1 MKDLGTICYF
11 LDIEVAYSPI
21 GCLLSQSQYIAN
33 IFEQAH
39 ISDTILAN
47 SLFELN
53 VKYSPSDGVPLSYS
67 ILYRTLVCNFV
78 HLNITILDISYAGH
92 VSISLLF
99 LLL

>member
-11 LDIEVAYSPI
+11 LEIEVAYSPI

-53 VKYSPSDGVPLSYS
+53 V
-67 ILYRTLVCNFV
+67 
-78 HLNITILDISYAGH
+78 
-92 VSISLLF
+92 
-99 LLL
+99 